1 MKEKV
6 LIYLRQES
14 FFSLCMLEILHSKE
28 QMKVILTIS
37 LLLIRI
43 LINFGNI
50 INEEENQV
58 FFQILLNLYL
68 YIWLQLIQKIDQTSY
83 K

>member
-6 LIYLRQES
+6 WIYLRQES

-50 INEEENQV
+50 INEEENQA